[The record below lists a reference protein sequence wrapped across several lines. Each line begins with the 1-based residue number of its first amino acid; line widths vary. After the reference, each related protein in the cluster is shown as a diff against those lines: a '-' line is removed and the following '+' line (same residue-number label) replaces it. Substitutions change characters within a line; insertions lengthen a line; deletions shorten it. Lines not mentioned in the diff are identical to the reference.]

1 MFIVQ
6 YVATPIGPDAPVL
19 HSELVS
25 GTCIEEAKDYANTHL
40 PNAASKYGARGY
52 RIMDQN
58 NNRVAIGP
66 EGFSD
71 A

>member
-6 YVATPIGPDAPVL
+6 YVATPIGLDAPVL
-19 HSELVS
+19 HSELVAGS
-25 GTCIEEAKDYANTHL
+25 CIEEAKDYADTHL
-40 PNAASKYGARGY
+40 SNAIAKYGARGY
-52 RIMDQN
+52 QIMDQS

-66 EGFSD
+66 EGFGD